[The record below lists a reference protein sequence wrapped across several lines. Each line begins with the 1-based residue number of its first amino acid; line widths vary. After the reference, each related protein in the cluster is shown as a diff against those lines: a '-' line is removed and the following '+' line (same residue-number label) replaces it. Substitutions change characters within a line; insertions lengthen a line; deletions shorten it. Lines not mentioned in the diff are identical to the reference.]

1 MTKRLISTYFSV
13 FPEPRAL
20 ANPPTHSLLPL
31 LFTDAATTASPS
43 QPLGL
48 MNSLILFVSIDDSR
62 GSSSIAS
69 PAFHLFAVAPPTFL
83 SDPLP
88 TLLSRGG
95 MLVFTSLADLLTN
108 PSNLSSDLAFGAEPT
123 SRENVIATSLL
134 RTLQSNPPFS
144 RSLEPNGDQCVFPAL
159 FTLLCESSNDG
170 DHVNFTK
177 PPALAST
184 AAATA
189 VCLRL
194 VGRVAAEL
202 ARQLPPPGEDRTPG
216 PVDSIRVCLP
226 LEEATLNSQSPS
238 STTAPSQRGSG
249 SLQCCLRPSFFHV
262 ATSDLLMNFVQ
273 SVSSVTVQPLSSTS
287 GISPP
292 SSSSSSLSLADAGM
306 ESEEDDMSILS
317 SSSSSS
323 SSSNSCSSQE
333 RLDER
338 CAYVPTVGHVLRGR
352 ESGLAHFLIAIHVFA
367 CFSGAGTAQYLH
379 FRRTN

>member
-1 MTKRLISTYFSV
+1 DQR
-13 FPEPRAL
+13 
-20 ANPPTHSLLPL
+20 
-31 LFTDAATTASPS
+31 
-43 QPLGL
+43 
-48 MNSLILFVSIDDSR
+48 VS
-62 GSSSIAS
+62 
-69 PAFHLFAVAPPTFL
+69 
-83 SDPLP
+83 
-88 TLLSRGG
+88 
-95 MLVFTSLADLLTN
+95 
-108 PSNLSSDLAFGAEPT
+108 
-123 SRENVIATSLL
+123 
-134 RTLQSNPPFS
+134 
-144 RSLEPNGDQCVFPAL
+144 PAL
-159 FTLLCESSNDG
+159 FTLLLCESSNDG

-194 VGRVAAEL
+194 VGRVSAEL
-202 ARQLPPPGEDRTPG
+202 ARQLPPPGEDRTPE

-238 STTAPSQRGSG
+238 STTAPSQGGSG
-249 SLQCCLRPSFFHV
+249 SLQCCLRPSFFQV
-262 ATSDLLMNFVQ
+262 ATSDLLTNFVQ
-273 SVSSVTVQPLSSTS
+273 SVSSVTVQPLSSIS

-292 SSSSSSLSLADAGM
+292 SSSSSSSLSLADAGM

-352 ESGLAHFLIAIHVFA
+352 ESGLPHFLICIHVFA
-367 CFSGAGTAQYLH
+367 CFSGAGTAKCLH
-379 FRRTN
+379 FLRTI